1 LRNSRLAPAVCLRV
15 VKVAGGRESRRERGV
30 QPDQLYFKTAPGE
43 VTFLAGDPQWE
54 HGRTDMQ
61 GTNPKLLRIR
71 RTGKRPRP
79 EKKKADNEPILIP
92 VNDTPSG
99 PINFT
104 NPILIWPRPS
114 AGFLRRARS
123 RRPVYKRGRR
133 LDLGPSTSARSRPG
147 TASQ

>member
-1 LRNSRLAPAVCLRV
+1 
-15 VKVAGGRESRRERGV
+15 V

-79 EKKKADNEPILIP
+79 EKKKGDNEPILIP

-99 PINFT
+99 PINFYKSYFDLAA
-104 NPILIWPRPS
+104 PE
-114 AGFLRRARS
+114 RRIS
-123 RRPVYKRGRR
+123 
-133 LDLGPSTSARSRPG
+133 STSAES
-147 TASQ
+147 TTCL